1 MPEQL
6 RALVVILVLASV
18 VFGYVQRSAFGIPI
32 ATEDLRRRRNLWL
45 GITLLAFLA
54 HNFSIYIVGA
64 AVLLLA
70 MTKAEKNPLALFLFL
85 IFAVPPFSEKILG
98 VGAINQLFEINH
110 LRLLSLTILLPAWYV
125 IGKNKETEPLGG
137 FWADRFILCY
147 LFINAALV
155 FGFGNFTAELRSA
168 IIYPFMDIFLPYYVA
183 SRSLRSL
190 AAAKDALASLGVSC
204 LILGII
210 GIFEFF
216 KHWLLYSSLPSAL
229 GVNFGMGNYLGRGD
243 LGVIRA
249 LASTGHGIALGYVL
263 VVALLLYQFVQ
274 PRERRP
280 VSNTVGSL
288 VLLAGAIAALSRGPW
303 VGLAAG
309 VVVFTLMSAN
319 RKRDFSRL
327 LSYSCLVLIIVLI
340 SPYRDRV
347 INILPFIGDT
357 DAGSVTYRQ
366 MLLENSLLVIS
377 QRPWFGGGNYYNE
390 LASMGMVQGEGI
402 VDLVNTY
409 LCIALSQGCVGLV
422 LFVGV
427 FAAAGAR
434 LFRAWTCAELS
445 PEAHLLGRSLIS
457 ALVAMLVTIATV
469 SPILCIPTVY
479 WVLAGLCVGCAR
491 FLEPTAVSSKGN
503 LRSSGKARTPRV
515 SKSGGVFV

>member
-1 MPEQL
+1 MPEHL
-6 RALVVILVLASV
+6 RALLVILVLASL
-18 VFGYVQRSAFGIPI
+18 VFAYVPRPAFGMPI
-32 ATEDLRRRRNLWL
+32 AAEDLRRRRNLWF

-64 AVLLLA
+64 AVLLLV
-70 MTKAEKNPLALFLFL
+70 TIKAEKNPLALFLFL
-85 IFAVPPFSEKILG
+85 LFAVPPFSAKILG
-98 VGAINQLFEINH
+98 VGVINQLFEINH
-110 LRLLSLTILLPAWYV
+110 LRLLSLTILLPAWYF
-125 IGKNKETEPLGG
+125 IRKNKETEPLGR

-147 LFINAALV
+147 LFVNAALV
-155 FGFGNFTAELRSA
+155 FGFGNFTAELRPA

-190 AAAKDALASLGVSC
+190 AAAKDALASLVISC
-204 LILGII
+204 LILAAI
-210 GIFEFF
+210 GVFEFL
-216 KHWLLYSSLPSAL
+216 KSWLLYSSLPGAL
-229 GVNFGMGNYLGRGD
+229 GVELGMGNYLGRGD
-243 LGVIRA
+243 LGVVRA
-249 LASTGHGIALGYVL
+249 LASAGHGIALGYVL
-263 VVALLLYQFVQ
+263 AIALLLYQFVQ
-274 PRERRP
+274 PRDRRP

-288 VLLAGAIAALSRGPW
+288 VLLAGSIAALSRGPW

-327 LSYSCLVLIIVLI
+327 LSCSFLVLIMVLV

-347 INILPFIGDT
+347 INLLPFIGDT

-409 LCIALSQGCVGLV
+409 LSISLSQGCVGLV

-434 LFRAWTCAELS
+434 LFRAWNCAES
-445 PEAHLLGRSLIS
+445 PPEAHLLGRSLIS

-469 SPILCIPTVY
+469 SPILCIPTLY
-479 WVLAGLCVGCAR
+479 WALAGLCVGCAR
-491 FLEPTAVSSKGN
+491 FLRPCLVPAKESISES
-503 LRSSGKARTPRV
+503 RKARSFGGNASGNV
-515 SKSGGVFV
+515 SL